1 MLPPEAKSTGGLA
14 RCAIHASWNTFE
26 GSKFPL
32 SHVDFGFRF
41 IPSPKT
47 TGCKHAQTIA
57 VDNMQCGVSSRSI
70 SLTDGFGGFGYTGSL
85 HRQAGRDGI
94 VNNMPQTRTVLAEPG
109 LEQEK

>member
-1 MLPPEAKSTGGLA
+1 MLPPEAKSTGAGGLA

-47 TGCKHAQTIA
+47 TGCKPRRCMI
-57 VDNMQCGVSSRSI
+57 RSEI
-70 SLTDGFGGFGYTGSL
+70 ERRSWNDG
-85 HRQAGRDGI
+85 
-94 VNNMPQTRTVLAEPG
+94 
-109 LEQEK
+109 